1 MSTPKRPAEP
11 VSDPAR
17 IDDAVLALLWLTAVT
32 ERRAHFK
39 ETWAWKGHDWDALGR
54 LIGHSGR
61 PPMRGNDEQG
71 LPECPSPVLDLARS
85 RIIRP
90 RDLSELKVHR
100 QVLADL
106 VESGELV
113 RTARG
118 LYVAAD
124 FELTEHHSLAEAA
137 KCWPQAVICHVYN
150 VMCPYLETLS

>member
-1 MSTPKRPAEP
+1 MQ
-11 VSDPAR
+11 
-17 IDDAVLALLWLTAVT
+17 
-32 ERRAHFK
+32 
-39 ETWAWKGHDWDALGR
+39 
-54 LIGHSGR
+54 
-61 PPMRGNDEQG
+61 GNDGQG

-106 VESGELV
+106 VERGELL

-124 FELTEHHSLAEAA
+124 FELTEDHSLAEAA
-137 KCWPQAVICHVYN
+137 KRWPQAVICHVYN
-150 VMCPYLETLS
+150 VMRPYLETLS